1 MAKSKAK
8 KQREKSVREGKRSP
22 ASGRSI
28 YAIADLRTRRTKT
41 KQEKLQQNKH
51 KGRSHQSYEDGGS
64 SFYHVKCL
72 RRSLHYRILKL
83 AG

>member
-8 KQREKSVREGKRSP
+8 KIREKSVREGRRSP
-22 ASGRSI
+22 VSGRSI

-51 KGRSHQSYEDGGS
+51 KGRSHQSYENGGS
-64 SFYHVKCL
+64 SFYHVKCPRQNL
-72 RRSLHYRILKL
+72 LLLILPI